1 MTPYSLKSKFE
12 ISFPLDAHVR
22 ASIAMDIETYYNN
35 CPETTYLEAITL
47 WATENEIEFND
58 INKCLADALKQKLH
72 NEAVTMRMVKREFI
86 PKTFTLDSI
95 M

>member
-1 MTPYSLKSKFE
+1 MTQSSLKSKFE

-22 ASIAMDIETYYNN
+22 ASIAMDIENHYNH
-35 CPETTYLEAITL
+35 CPETTYLESITL
-47 WATENEIEFND
+47 WAQENEVEFAD
-58 INKCLADALKQKLH
+58 ISKCLADALKQKLH
-72 NEAVTMRMVKREFI
+72 NEAVNMRLVKREFI